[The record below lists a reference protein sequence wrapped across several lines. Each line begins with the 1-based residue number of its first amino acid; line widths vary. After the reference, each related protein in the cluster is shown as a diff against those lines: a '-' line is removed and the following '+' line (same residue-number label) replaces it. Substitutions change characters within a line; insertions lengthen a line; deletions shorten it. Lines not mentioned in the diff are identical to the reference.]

1 MFRMGN
7 FGRAK
12 GFDEN
17 RCSLDVRYACGEVGT
32 CTPFETHHEVR
43 SSRALAE
50 PTTCV
55 IGDDGARYDHRCGRC
70 CLVCCDVGEQTDPE
84 PVARAAAELHTEA
97 LTVGPTCSSDGPTDI
112 CSVLWISHGHTI
124 IMANQLSFLP
134 FRMISQF
141 VWSEIS
147 QGGGVR
153 ILDQRKFPS
162 VDFELV
168 VHRHVPTTDVC

>member
-17 RCSLDVRYACGEVGT
+17 RCSLDVRYACAGGGT

-43 SSRALAE
+43 SSRALTE
-50 PTTCV
+50 PTTTCV
-55 IGDDGARYDHRCGRC
+55 IGDDGARYDHRCCRC

-112 CSVLWISHGHTI
+112 CPVLWISHGHTI
-124 IMANQLSFLP
+124 IMANQWSFLL
-134 FRMISQF
+134 FRISTCRAKCIRRPRMYNLLCN
-141 VWSEIS
+141 S
-147 QGGGVR
+147 
-153 ILDQRKFPS
+153 LHM
-162 VDFELV
+162 VDRL
-168 VHRHVPTTDVC
+168 TNDLA